1 VQTTSEPAEI
11 KNHIRITNTIFYS
24 LAAGMLLFFIVII
37 VLIQVKETLLDN
49 NIDNIFMMIVP
60 VFGFIMMFIS
70 RMIYNQMISK
80 ADAGNSLIQKISG
93 YRTAKIVAWAML
105 EGACFFALVATLLT
119 SNYLYVAV
127 FIFLFGYFFLMK
139 PSKESLVR
147 DMRLNSDESDLI
159 LKS

>member
-1 VQTTSEPAEI
+1 MTTYEPADI
-11 KNHIRITNTIFYS
+11 KNQIRITNTIYYS
-24 LAAGMLLFFIVII
+24 LVTGLLLFFIIVI
-37 VLIQVKETLLDN
+37 VLIQDKDPSAGKD
-49 NIDNIFMMIVP
+49 IDNIFTMVVP
-60 VFGFIMMFIS
+60 VFGLMMMFIS

-80 ADAGNSLIQKISG
+80 LDASSSLIHKLSG
-93 YRTAKIVAWAML
+93 YRTAKIVAWAMI
-105 EGACFFALVATLLT
+105 ESACLLALVATMLT

-147 DMRLNSDESDLI
+147 DMRLNSAESEII

>member
-1 VQTTSEPAEI
+1 MTPSEPTEI
-11 KNHIRITNTIFYS
+11 KNQIRITNAIYYS
-24 LAAGMLLFFIVII
+24 LVSGLLIFFIV
-37 VLIQVKETLLDN
+37 VVFLIQDKSPSTGKDV
-49 NIDNIFMMIVP
+49 DNIFTIVVP
-60 VFGFIMMFIS
+60 VFGLMMMFVS

-80 ADAGNSLIQKISG
+80 ADAGNSLIQKISS

-127 FIFLFGYFFLMK
+127 YIFLFGYFFLMK
-139 PSKESLVR
+139 PTKESLIR
-147 DMRLNSDESDLI
+147 DLRLNSEESDLI